1 MQEGDVHE
9 WLHLSR
15 RATHAVASAVA
26 RQVCQVQASGSG
38 GAVGGSTGGGGSG
51 GSGGGGSGSG
61 GAGDGS
67 GGVGGSGGGGGGSGG
82 QGGSGDGGGSL
93 MRGEPGSGGG
103 ARGRGGALP
112 PLSGALAAADRD
124 GDLDLPRAKRRRGSV

>member
-1 MQEGDVHE
+1 MHE

-15 RATHAVASAVA
+15 RATHAVASAVS
-26 RQVCQVQASGSG
+26 RQVCEVQASGGG

-51 GSGGGGSGSG
+51 GSDGGG
-61 GAGDGS
+61 GDGS
-67 GGVGGSGGGGGGSGG
+67 GGSGGSGGGQGGSGGGGGSP
-82 QGGSGDGGGSL
+82 
-93 MRGEPGSGGG
+93 RGEPGSGGG

-112 PLSGALAAADRD
+112 PPSGALAAADCD

>member
-15 RATHAVASAVA
+15 RATHAVASAVS
-26 RQVCQVQASGSG
+26 RQVCEVQASGGG

-51 GSGGGGSGSG
+51 GSGGGQ
-61 GAGDGS
+61 
-67 GGVGGSGGGGGGSGG
+67 GGSGGGGGSP
-82 QGGSGDGGGSL
+82 
-93 MRGEPGSGGG
+93 RGEPGSGGG

-112 PLSGALAAADRD
+112 PPSGALAAADCD